1 MTLLHGLAAIGI
13 AFGISKLPRPDKP
26 RFRMPDEGEWCM
38 VDPNDPDTLRD
49 SRGDISMAKP
59 LACFKFFQD
68 ALRFAE
74 RNDVIDLFQF
84 QERGD
89 TGFLTQGL
97 TADGVKRDV
106 ICIVHDPQGGIMMGG
121 KKRGFQRGTA
131 QGNTGLLRVV
141 QIRGVCSN
149 RTKTPG
155 GRLAG

>member
-1 MTLLHGLAAIGI
+1 MTPLAGLAAIGI
-13 AFGISKLPRPDKP
+13 AFGITKLPRPEKP
-26 RFRMPDEGEWCM
+26 RFRAPGKGEWCM

-49 SRGDISMAKP
+49 GRGDISMAKP
-59 LACFKFFQD
+59 LACFKSFQD
-68 ALRFAE
+68 AIGFAE
-74 RNDVIDLFQF
+74 RDDVIDLFQF

-106 ICIVHDPQGGIMMGG
+106 ICIVDDPQSGIMMGG
-121 KKRGFQRGTA
+121 KKKGFQRGTA

-141 QIRGVCSN
+141 QVRGCEN